1 MRKSLASA
9 VGAVAMLT
17 TAAAL
22 AHHGFG
28 GAYDRSAPIYL
39 EGTVEQ
45 AYFGYPHAEL
55 VLRADP
61 SASPAD
67 LPDNAAEFMPGL
79 GVWQADLGEAPEVE
93 FPPVRRFFDLAD
105 RIEVGDRIALIVLRN
120 CEPPHQLRAQWVAPE
135 SGPPVVRSG
144 RMQSEVE
151 SC

>member
-1 MRKSLASA
+1 MRKRLASA
-9 VGAVAMLT
+9 VGVLAMLT
-17 TAAAL
+17 AAAAL

-39 EGTVEQ
+39 EGTVER

-61 SASPAD
+61 SARPAD
-67 LPDNAAEFMPGL
+67 LPDSAAEFAPGL
-79 GVWQADLGEAPEVE
+79 GVWHAELGGAPDIE
-93 FPPVRRFFDLAD
+93 FPPVRRFFDLEE
-105 RIEVGDRIALIVLRN
+105 RIKPGDRIAVIALRN

-151 SC
+151 HC